1 MMKTMQFKASLV
13 AVLLILGS
21 APAFAEQQTR
31 TRVGP
36 RGASAG
42 SVTNVNPNA
51 SGGYTGTGTGGAS
64 GIRGGGVAGQGQVQ
78 TNGQGSGTY
87 GGTGSATGPRGNN
100 VDATTSGSGTYQ
112 DGQYSGSN
120 TTTVNGNTVN
130 TTSGNGSAT
139 VTGPQGNSRTLTR
152 PNQPR

>member
-1 MMKTMQFKASLV
+1 MMKTMQFRASLV
-13 AVLLILGS
+13 AVLLVLAS

-42 SVTNVNPNA
+42 SVTNVTPNA
-51 SGGYTGTGTGGAS
+51 GGGYTGTGTGGAS
-64 GIRGGGVAGQGQVQ
+64 GIRGGGVAGQGQAQ
-78 TNGQGSGTY
+78 TTGQGSGTY
-87 GGTGSATGPRGNN
+87 SGSGTAAGPRGNT
-100 VDATTSGSGTYQ
+100 VDATTSGSSTYQ
-112 DGQYSGSN
+112 NGQYSGNN

-130 TTSGNGSAT
+130 TTAGNGSAT

-152 PNQPR
+152 PNQRK